1 MFYDPIARI
10 RIRVRVRAPIRDGDG
25 GRRRERTN
33 EMSGDPNGTGGGGA
47 GVVARTDDD
56 AANANAGR
64 SLLACPKSWQLY
76 FPDVTHDF
84 SDRRAELARTMTNFF
99 ASTRGREFVKEVRRD
114 GNAVTTMGGEGKD
127 GEGGWTDE
135 TV

>member
-1 MFYDPIARI
+1 
-10 RIRVRVRAPIRDGDG
+10 
-25 GRRRERTN
+25 
-33 EMSGDPNGTGGGGA
+33 MSGDPNGGGGGGA